1 MTRDCCEEPAG
12 RSDLGVMIGATSRQI
27 REAREDLRQ
36 QQENDEAIETIG
48 ELLWR

>member
-36 QQENDEAIETIG
+36 QGNDEAIETIG